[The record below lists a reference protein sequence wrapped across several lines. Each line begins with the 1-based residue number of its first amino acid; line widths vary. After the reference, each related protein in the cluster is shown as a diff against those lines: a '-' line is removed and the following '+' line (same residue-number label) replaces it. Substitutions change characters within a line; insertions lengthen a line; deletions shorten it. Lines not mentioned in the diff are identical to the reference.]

1 MENKV
6 PYLPITVSEF
16 RIIQL
21 AKQGL
26 PKLLLSLI
34 FLLVLNSCSKEATLD
49 EVSPSSVE
57 TTKVLKE
64 WAIKNDRLNQANLI
78 EWNNSTP
85 ISLSDSIKGYS
96 APVKTASGYKEF
108 ITFELGGKRPR
119 MVQILQSIE

>member
-1 MENKV
+1 
-6 PYLPITVSEF
+6 
-16 RIIQL
+16 
-21 AKQGL
+21 
-26 PKLLLSLI
+26 
-34 FLLVLNSCSKEATLD
+34 
-49 EVSPSSVE
+49 
-57 TTKVLKE
+57 VLKE
-64 WAIKNDRLNQANLI
+64 WAMKNDRLNQANLI